1 MNITKK
7 ESWDDLKNSGDYLII
22 VKDVNGNKENAGVIL
37 KCVCGDIISL
47 SNTVHTFKSYDPLD
61 IEPSILHIRDDKSLP
76 NCHYFI
82 REGKYIQG

>member
-7 ESWDDLKNSGDYLII
+7 ESWDDLKNSGDYLIT
-22 VKDVNGNKENAGVIL
+22 KHHGTDENAGVVL
-37 KCVCGDIISL
+37 KCICGDIISL

-61 IEPSILHIRDDKSLP
+61 IEPSILHTRDDKSLP